1 MMVLFFALGI
11 PLLAQDVQNR
21 SVMHVMLDINDH
33 WFIPFWSITDIK
45 TQNPNATNL
54 FAGIGYRGKTWWV
67 EGLTQKQWNQ
77 AGGFWSAD
85 VRFRKQTGR
94 VSLFLEPR
102 VIVVPSLA
110 FYEYV
115 SVEERLWKGLALR
128 QETENVHRQGKD
140 SIAIGGGLGYNLG
153 KWRGF
158 DVATALVYRVSPTG
172 KDEVRAYLNVTRRIR
187 LYR

>member
-1 MMVLFFALGI
+1 M
-11 PLLAQDVQNR
+11 
-21 SVMHVMLDINDH
+21 
-33 WFIPFWSITDIK
+33 
-45 TQNPNATNL
+45 
-54 FAGIGYRGKTWWV
+54 
-67 EGLTQKQWNQ
+67 
-77 AGGFWSAD
+77 
-85 VRFRKQTGR
+85 
-94 VSLFLEPR
+94 
-102 VIVVPSLA
+102 IVVPSLA